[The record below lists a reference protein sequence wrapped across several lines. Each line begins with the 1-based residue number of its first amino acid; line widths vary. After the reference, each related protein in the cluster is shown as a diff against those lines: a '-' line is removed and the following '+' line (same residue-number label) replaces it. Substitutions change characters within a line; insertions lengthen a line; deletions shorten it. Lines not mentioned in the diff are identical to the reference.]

1 MVSNEDIDAT
11 KAPLLDHLIELRGRL
26 IKAIIAILIA
36 FLVCYWQSAN
46 IFDFLI
52 QPLLKVLPPGR
63 GLIYTAPQEAF
74 FTYVK
79 LSLWGAIMI
88 AFPII
93 ASQIW
98 MFVAPGLYRHERKA
112 FLPFLIATPVLFIL
126 GAALAYYGVIPLA
139 LKFFAHFETAEIRQ
153 ENRVSEYLSFFMT
166 LIFGFGLAFQMPVLL
181 TLMGKVGLISSD
193 TLKSKRRYAIVG
205 VFIVAAVAT
214 PPDPVSQ
221 ISLAL
226 PMIALYE
233 ISIFSVRMVEKKREE
248 EREKE
253 D

>member
-1 MVSNEDIDAT
+1 MSNEDIDAT

-52 QPLLKVLPPGR
+52 QPLLKVLPAGR

-79 LSLWGAIMI
+79 LSLWGAIML

-112 FLPFLIATPVLFIL
+112 FLPFLVATPILFIM

-181 TLMGKVGLISSD
+181 TLMGKVGLVSSD

-233 ISIFSVRMVEKKREE
+233 LSILSVRMVEKKREE
-248 EREKE
+248 DREK
-253 D
+253 DD

>member
-1 MVSNEDIDAT
+1 MSNEEIDAT

-26 IKAIIAILIA
+26 IRSIVAIGLC
-36 FLVCYWQSAN
+36 FLLCYWQSEN
-46 IFDFLI
+46 IFAFLI
-52 QPLLKVLPPGR
+52 TPLLHVLPEGR

-79 LSLWGAIMI
+79 LSLWGAIML

-112 FLPFLIATPVLFIL
+112 FLPFLIATPVLFVL
-126 GAALAYYGVIPLA
+126 GASLAYYGVIPLA
-139 LKFFAHFETAEIRQ
+139 LKFFSHFETAEIRQ

-166 LIFGFGLAFQMPVLL
+166 LIFGFGLAFEMPVLL

-205 VFIVAAVAT
+205 VFIIAAVAT
-214 PPDPVSQ
+214 PPDPISQ

-226 PMIALYE
+226 PMILLYE
-233 ISIFSVRMVEKKREE
+233 LSILSVRMVEKKREE
-248 EREKE
+248 ERQKSE
-253 D
+253 

>member
-1 MVSNEDIDAT
+1 MSNEDIDAT

-26 IKAIIAILIA
+26 IKAIFAILIG
-36 FLVCYWQSAN
+36 FLLCYWQSAN

-52 QPLLKVLPPGR
+52 QPLLKVLPAGR

-79 LSLWGAIMI
+79 LSLWGAIML

-112 FLPFLIATPVLFIL
+112 FLPFLVATPVLFIM

-181 TLMGKVGLISSD
+181 TLMGKVGLVSSD

-233 ISIFSVRMVEKKREE
+233 LSILSVRMVEKKREE
-248 EREKE
+248 DREK
-253 D
+253 DD

>member
-1 MVSNEDIDAT
+1 VSNEDIDAT
-11 KAPLLDHLIELRGRL
+11 KAPLLEHLIELRGRL
-26 IKAIIAILIA
+26 VKAIIAILIA
-36 FLVCYWQSAN
+36 FLLCYWQSAN

-52 QPLLKVLPPGR
+52 QPLLKVLPAGR

-112 FLPFLIATPVLFIL
+112 FLPFLVATPVLFIL

-193 TLKSKRRYAIVG
+193 TLRSKRRYAIVG

-233 ISIFSVRMVEKKREE
+233 LSILSVRMVEKKREE
-248 EREKE
+248 EREKT

>member
-1 MVSNEDIDAT
+1 MSNEDIDAT
-11 KAPLLDHLIELRGRL
+11 KAPLLEHLIELRGRL
-26 IKAIIAILIA
+26 VKAIIAILIA
-36 FLVCYWQSAN
+36 FLLCYWQSAN

-52 QPLLKVLPPGR
+52 QPLLKVLPAGR

-79 LSLWGAIMI
+79 LSLWGAIML

-112 FLPFLIATPVLFIL
+112 FLPFLVATPVLFIL

-193 TLKSKRRYAIVG
+193 TLRSKRRYAIVG

-233 ISIFSVRMVEKKREE
+233 LSILSVRMVEKKREE
-248 EREKE
+248 EREKT

>member
-1 MVSNEDIDAT
+1 MSNEDIDAT

-26 IKAIIAILIA
+26 IKAIFAILIA
-36 FLVCYWQSAN
+36 FLLCYWQSAN

-52 QPLLKVLPPGR
+52 QPLLKVLPAGR

-79 LSLWGAIMI
+79 LSLWGAIML

-112 FLPFLIATPVLFIL
+112 FLPFLVATPILFIM

-181 TLMGKVGLISSD
+181 TLMGKVGLVSSD

-233 ISIFSVRMVEKKREE
+233 LSILSVRMVEKKREE
-248 EREKE
+248 DREK
-253 D
+253 DD

>member
-1 MVSNEDIDAT
+1 MSNEDIDAT

-26 IKAIIAILIA
+26 IKAIFAILIG
-36 FLVCYWQSAN
+36 FLLCYWQSAN

-52 QPLLKVLPPGR
+52 QPLLKVLPAGR

-79 LSLWGAIMI
+79 LSLWGAIML

-112 FLPFLIATPVLFIL
+112 FLPFLVATPVLFIM

-233 ISIFSVRMVEKKREE
+233 LSILSVRMVEKKREE
-248 EREKE
+248 DREK
-253 D
+253 DD

>member
-1 MVSNEDIDAT
+1 MSNEDIDAT

-26 IKAIIAILIA
+26 IKAIFAILIA
-36 FLVCYWQSAN
+36 FLLCYWQSAN

-52 QPLLKVLPPGR
+52 QPLLKVLPAGR

-79 LSLWGAIMI
+79 LSLWGAIML

-112 FLPFLIATPVLFIL
+112 FLPFLVATPVLFIM

-233 ISIFSVRMVEKKREE
+233 LSILSVRMVEKKREE
-248 EREKE
+248 DREK
-253 D
+253 DD